1 MRRSSSRAAVLIIM
15 LVGAV
20 SAFAQ
25 VSDDPV
31 NVEEDELRGMV
42 INVDEE
48 ANTLTIRPV
57 EVGENLNIPV
67 GTNQTFDVD
76 EQTIIRDD
84 VYATQLDGL
93 ENIHENDMVRIDF
106 EEAGGRMRARNV
118 TRDQEAAD
126 QQVAQLDQPDQ
137 LPATASFLPL
147 LALFGAASWGL
158 ALLLRL
164 GRGRT

>member
-1 MRRSSSRAAVLIIM
+1 MRRSSFSVGLLIT
-15 LVGAV
+15 LLFGAL
-20 SAFAQ
+20 SASAQ

-42 INVDEE
+42 VNVDEE

-57 EVGENLNIPV
+57 EVGENLNIPE
-67 GTNQTFDVD
+67 GTNQTFEID

-106 EEAGGRMRARNV
+106 EEMGGRMLARNV

-126 QQVAQLDQPDQ
+126 QQVAQVEQPDE

-164 GRGRT
+164 GRKRG